1 MIDFLKKFQLNIALV
16 GVILFTLGTSGV
28 HSQVTYDGCYDING
42 IPVASVAARVD
53 NVAIA
58 TIHNGHP
65 VIFYNPQVL
74 SWFHPVTREFWYFHE
89 CAHHALG
96 HAFRNNPL
104 SREKQ
109 ADCWAIVNMKKLG
122 LLSEERM
129 AIIQNDIRKLPG
141 DGWVYLPG
149 PQRAISFEFC

>member
-1 MIDFLKKFQLNIALV
+1 MIKPVQVLTAILISSMALCSL
-16 GVILFTLGTSGV
+16 GVKSA
-28 HSQVTYDGCYDING
+28 SAQVTYDGCYDING
-42 IPVASVAARVD
+42 VPVASVPSAVN

-58 TIHNGHP
+58 TIHNGYP

-89 CAHHALG
+89 CGHHALG
-96 HAFRNNPL
+96 HAFGNNPL

-109 ADCWAIVNMKKLG
+109 ADCWAIQSMRSLG
-122 LLSEERM
+122 RLDQTRM
-129 AIIQNDIRKLPG
+129 NIIQRDISQLPG

-149 PQRAISFEFC
+149 PQRAISFDFC